1 MMLTLKKELTP
12 MQNNLNHTQEVEDVI
27 LTEFIINEYKKLNDK
42 CDLIISKIK
51 ARKEKKIV

>member
-1 MMLTLKKELTP
+1 

>member
-1 MMLTLKKELTP
+1 MLTLKKELTP